1 MPVLTLQSGSSEC
14 GSGVLWA
21 DFLLLFSSSEWPC
34 AGRVP
39 LVPVVHTLLPQGSG
53 RRRLWQGFCFTPCWL
68 LYISIIHWFWNDG
81 FRSET
86 FLAEVSR
93 AGCCHCYGNVLGS
106 CAHADCFCS
115 KVQEVFAL
123 IIFLCFGCT
132 PLKGHVDTCC
142 THIFSPPF
150 QSLLTIPAGR
160 SSGIS
165 PFSCN
170 HLYFIIFMKKK

>member
-1 MPVLTLQSGSSEC
+1 MSVDQVSSELISCCSSHLQSDPVQAKSHWSLLCTLCYPRDQAGGDCGRGFASPHAGS
-14 GSGVLWA
+14 
-21 DFLLLFSSSEWPC
+21 
-34 AGRVP
+34 
-39 LVPVVHTLLPQGSG
+39 
-53 RRRLWQGFCFTPCWL
+53 
-68 LYISIIHWFWNDG
+68 YISIIHWFWNDG